1 LDPHL
6 VLAVLNKCVRRT
18 IPHYHTPLSL
28 PTPTPTPYPPPL
40 PPHSTPQTSFV
51 RDLQIYDEKSL
62 ISSLLAI
69 SRRTKLAHFSV
80 DLYKE
85 LHKSSSGELE
95 SAKETVLQDLQSQ
108 VAACG
113 PLVTIVGVDEEPP
126 LLVELRESGN
136 FHVGHLREEYG
147 VTEEHVHSLFV
158 AAKGRYDAGEYRG
171 ALAYLALYEELRH
184 PKRDDVPLEVS
195 WGKMAAA
202 MMDDDALEKADEE
215 RMAIADALRRRPA
228 TVLSDLQRLQQ
239 RAWLLHWSLFILASH
254 HKRKDALL
262 EFYMAEENLSCVAI
276 TCPWLLR
283 YLIAAIIPRGGRKH
297 AMAKALVRLLTPDV
311 LAQRD
316 PFVVFL
322 HALLVKFDFEA
333 AQLVIA
339 DCCDAIA
346 TDFFLSNMVSP
357 DLFVTSARGF
367 LFDVYCRVHQ
377 RINLRTLAK
386 EVHMEEEEAEK
397 WVVGLIRSAT
407 LDAKVD
413 SEAKIVEMIIPSS
426 SL

>member
-1 LDPHL
+1 
-6 VLAVLNKCVRRT
+6 
-18 IPHYHTPLSL
+18 
-28 PTPTPTPYPPPL
+28 
-40 PPHSTPQTSFV
+40 V

-69 SRRTKLAHFSV
+69 SSRTKLAHFSV

-136 FHVGHLREEYG
+136 FHLRHLREEYG
-147 VTEEHVHSLFV
+147 VSEEHVRNLFV
-158 AAKGRYDAGEYRG
+158 AAKGKYDAGEYRG
-171 ALAYLALYEELRH
+171 ALAYLALYEELCH
-184 PKRDDVPLEVS
+184 PNRDDVPLEVS

-228 TVLSDLQRLQQ
+228 SVLSDLQCLQQ
-239 RAWLLHWSLFILASH
+239 RTWLLHWSLFILASH
-254 HKRKDALL
+254 RKRKDALL